1 MMGLYLGAPIMNLLD
16 IYKEL
21 NTEEKCL
28 TFLEHM
34 RWPGGVKC
42 VACESLRISRI
53 TAKGKLNK
61 KTGKRSPDR
70 ELYQCNECRFQFTA
84 TTGTVYHDTHLPLS
98 KWFLAIAL
106 ITESKK
112 GISAAQ
118 LSRALGVQ
126 YRTAWYL
133 AHRIRKAMEDA
144 NPPKLTGTVEV
155 DETYIGGKQKGLKR
169 KLKNKEV
176 VMGIRERGGDLR
188 LIHIENNDIIA
199 LRREMKQHI
208 DPNVKTVMTDEWSA
222 YPAAIKEAGL
232 TTKHETI
239 RHKEKIYVEGNVY
252 TNTVESAFSLFKRG
266 LMGAFHK
273 VSLKHLQRY
282 LNEFSFR
289 FNNRK
294 DANLFG
300 LTVRRMALAGN
311 LPYAKL
317 VAEDAFTPFVR
328 KD

>member
-1 MMGLYLGAPIMNLLD
+1 MMGLYSGASTMNLLD

-34 RWPGGVKC
+34 RWPDGVKC
-42 VACESLRISRI
+42 LSCESLRISRI

-61 KTGKRSPDR
+61 KTGRRSPDR
-70 ELYQCNECRFQFTA
+70 ELYQCNDCRFQFTA

-112 GISAAQ
+112 GISACQ
-118 LSRALGVQ
+118 LQRALGVN

-133 AHRIRKAMEDA
+133 AHRIRKAMVEA
-144 NPPKLTGTVEV
+144 NPPKLTGTMEI
-155 DETYIGGKQKGLKR
+155 DETYIGGKQHNNWR
-169 KLKNKEV
+169 KLRNKEV

-188 LIHIENNDIIA
+188 LIHIENNTAKDLAEPIK
-199 LRREMKQHI
+199 EHVSP
-208 DPNVKTVMTDEWSA
+208 DVKRVITDELPAYIPAFISA
-222 YPAAIKEAGL
+222 GIKGD
-232 TTKHETI
+232 KHDTI
-239 RHKEKIYVEGNVY
+239 RHRDKIYVQGDVY

-266 LMGAFHK
+266 LTGAFHK

-282 LNEFSFR
+282 LNEFSYR

-294 DANLFG
+294 AANLFG
-300 LTVRRMALAGN
+300 MTVRRMALAGN

-317 VAEDAFTPFVR
+317 IEENAFTPFIR
-328 KD
+328 P

>member
-1 MMGLYLGAPIMNLLD
+1 MNLLD

-21 NTEEKCL
+21 NTEAKCL
-28 TFLEHM
+28 NFLEHM
-34 RWPGGVKC
+34 RWPDGVKC
-42 VACESLRISRI
+42 LSCESLRISRI
-53 TAKGKLNK
+53 TSKGKTNK
-61 KTGKRSPDR
+61 KTGKTGPDR
-70 ELYQCNECRFQFTA
+70 QLYQCNECRFQFTA

-112 GISAAQ
+112 GISANQ

-133 AHRIRKAMEDA
+133 AHRIRKAMVEA
-144 NPPKLTGTVEV
+144 NPPKLKGTVEI
-155 DETYIGGKQKGLKR
+155 DETYIGGKQHNNWR
-169 KLKNKEV
+169 KLRNKEV

-188 LIHIENNDIIA
+188 LIHIESNKAEHLQEQIQ
-199 LRREMKQHI
+199 QHVSPDAERVI
-208 DPNVKTVMTDEWSA
+208 TDELPAYIPAFISA
-222 YPAAIKEAGL
+222 GIKGSQ
-232 TTKHETI
+232 HETI
-239 RHKEKIYVEGNVY
+239 RHRDKIYVRGDVY

-266 LMGAFHK
+266 LTGAFHK

-294 DANLFG
+294 AADLFG
-300 LTVRRMALAGN
+300 MTVRRMALAGN

-317 VAEDAFTPFVR
+317 IEETAFTPFIR
-328 KD
+328 P

>member
-1 MMGLYLGAPIMNLLD
+1 MNLLD

-21 NTEEKCL
+21 NTEAKCL

-34 RWPGGVKC
+34 RWPDGVKC
-42 VACESLRISRI
+42 ISCESLRITRI
-53 TAKGKLNK
+53 TSKGKLNK

-70 ELYQCNECRFQFTA
+70 ELYQCNDCRFQFTT

-112 GISAAQ
+112 GISANQ
-118 LSRALGVQ
+118 LSRALSVN

-133 AHRIRKAMEDA
+133 AHRIRKAMVDA
-144 NPPKLTGTVEV
+144 NAPKLKGIVEI
-155 DETYIGGKQKGLKR
+155 DETYIGGKQRGNKG
-169 KLKNKEV
+169 KLKNKDV
-176 VMGIRERGGDLR
+176 VIGVRERGGPLR
-188 LIHIENNDIIA
+188 MVQTPDNKTDTVYQVIA
-199 LRREMKQHI
+199 DHVAKDAQAI
-208 DPNVKTVMTDEWSA
+208 MTDESA
-222 YPAAIKEAGL
+222 VYNFRD
-232 TTKHETI
+232 TQFRNVRHERI
-239 RHKEKIYVEGNVY
+239 NHKSKIYVRGDVH

-266 LMGAFHK
+266 LTGAFHK

-294 DANLFG
+294 AADLFG
-300 LTVRRMALAGN
+300 MTVRRMALAGN
-311 LPYAKL
+311 LPYAQL
-317 VAEDAFTPFVR
+317 IEETAFTPFIR
-328 KD
+328 RDR

>member
-1 MMGLYLGAPIMNLLD
+1 MNLLD

-21 NTEEKCL
+21 NTEAKCL

-34 RWPGGVKC
+34 RWPDGVKC
-42 VACESLRISRI
+42 LSCQSPRITPI

-61 KTGKRSPDR
+61 KTGHRSPDR

-84 TTGTVYHDTHLPLS
+84 TTGTIYHDTHLPLS

-112 GISAAQ
+112 GISANQ

-133 AHRIRKAMEDA
+133 AHRIRKAMVEAD
-144 NPPKLTGTVEV
+144 PPKLKGTVEI
-155 DETYIGGKQKGLKR
+155 DETYIGGKQHNNWR
-169 KLKNKEV
+169 KLRNKEV

-188 LIHIENNDIIA
+188 LIHIESNKA
-199 LRREMKQHI
+199 EHLGEQVRQHVSQDVQRVI
-208 DPNVKTVMTDEWSA
+208 TDELPAYVPAFISA
-222 YPAAIKEAGL
+222 GIKGS
-232 TTKHETI
+232 KHDTI
-239 RHKEKIYVEGNVY
+239 RHRDKIYVQGDIY

-266 LMGAFHK
+266 LNGAFHK

-294 DANLFG
+294 AADLFG
-300 LTVRRMALAGN
+300 MTVRRMALAGN

-317 VAEDAFTPFVR
+317 VEENAFTPFVR
-328 KD
+328 P

>member
-1 MMGLYLGAPIMNLLD
+1 MNLLD

-34 RWPGGVKC
+34 RWPDGVKC
-42 VACESLRISRI
+42 LSCESLRITRI
-53 TAKGKLNK
+53 TSKGKTNK
-61 KTGKRSPDR
+61 KTGRTGPDR
-70 ELYQCNECRFQFTA
+70 QLYQCNECRFQFTA

-112 GISAAQ
+112 GISANQ

-133 AHRIRKAMEDA
+133 AHRIRKAMVDA
-144 NPPKLTGTVEV
+144 NRPKLKGIVEI
-155 DETYIGGKQKGLKR
+155 DETYIGGKQRGHR
-169 KLKNKEV
+169 SKLKNKDV
-176 VMGIRERGGDLR
+176 VIGVRERGGDLR
-188 LIHIENNDIIA
+188 LVQTPDNKADTVYQVIAENVAKDAQGI
-199 LRREMKQHI
+199 
-208 DPNVKTVMTDEWSA
+208 MTDESTI
-222 YPAAIKEAGL
+222 YNFQ
-232 TTKHETI
+232 TTQFHKVPHERI
-239 RHKEKIYVEGNVY
+239 RHRDKIYVRGDVH

-266 LMGAFHK
+266 LTGAFHK

-294 DANLFG
+294 AADLFG
-300 LTVRRMALAGN
+300 MTVRRMALAGN

-317 VAEDAFTPFVR
+317 VEENAFTPFVR
-328 KD
+328 P

>member
-1 MMGLYLGAPIMNLLD
+1 MNLLD

-28 TFLEHM
+28 AFLEHM

-42 VACESLRISRI
+42 LSCESLRITRV
-53 TAKGKLNK
+53 TTKGKRNK
-61 KTGKRSPDR
+61 KTGKVGPDR
-70 ELYQCNECRFQFTA
+70 KLYQCNECRFQFTA

-112 GISAAQ
+112 GISANQ

-133 AHRIRKAMEDA
+133 AHRIRKAMVET
-144 NPPKLTGTVEV
+144 NTPKLTGIVEV
-155 DETYIGGKQKGLKR
+155 DETYVGGKQRGHRGKM
-169 KLKNKEV
+169 KNKDV
-176 VMGIRERGGDLR
+176 VVGVRERGG
-188 LIHIENNDIIA
+188 A
-199 LRREMKQHI
+199 LRYVQTPDNKQDTLYQVIADH
-208 DPNVKTVMTDEWSA
+208 VSKTAEAIMTDENPA
-222 YPAAIKEAGL
+222 YNFKYTQFKDTRHGTIK
-232 TTKHETI
+232 
-239 RHKEKIYVEGNVY
+239 HKSGIYVQGDVH

-266 LMGAFHK
+266 IMGAFHK
-273 VSLKHLQRY
+273 LSLKHMHRY
-282 LNEFSFR
+282 LAEFEFR

-294 DANLFG
+294 ATDLFG
-300 LTVRRMALAGN
+300 MTVRRMALAGN

-317 VAEDAFTPFVR
+317 VEENAFTPFIR

>member
-1 MMGLYLGAPIMNLLD
+1 MNLLD

-21 NTEEKCL
+21 NTEDKCL
-28 TFLEHM
+28 AFLEHM
-34 RWPGGVKC
+34 RWPDGVKC
-42 VACESLRISRI
+42 LGCASLRITRI
-53 TAKGKLNK
+53 TSKGKKNR
-61 KTGKRSPDR
+61 KTGKVGPDR
-70 ELYQCNECRFQFTA
+70 KLYQCNDCRFQFTA

-112 GISAAQ
+112 GISANQ

-133 AHRIRKAMEDA
+133 AHRIRKAMVEA
-144 NPPKLTGTVEV
+144 NPPKLKGTVEV
-155 DETYIGGKQKGLKR
+155 DETYIGGKQHNNWR
-169 KLKNKEV
+169 KLRNKEV

-188 LIHIENNDIIA
+188 LIHIENNTAEKLGEQI
-199 LRREMKQHI
+199 RQHVAPDAERVI
-208 DPNVKTVMTDEWSA
+208 TDELPAYIPAFISA
-222 YPAAIKEAGL
+222 GIKG
-232 TTKHETI
+232 TQHETI
-239 RHKEKIYVEGNVY
+239 RHRDKIYVRGDVY

-266 LMGAFHK
+266 LTGAFHK

-294 DANLFG
+294 AADLFG
-300 LTVRRMALAGN
+300 MTVGRMALAGN

-317 VAEDAFTPFVR
+317 VEENVFTPFVR
-328 KD
+328 PK

>member
-1 MMGLYLGAPIMNLLD
+1 MNLLD
-16 IYKEL
+16 IHKEL
-21 NTEEKCL
+21 NTEAKCIA
-28 TFLEHM
+28 FLEHM
-34 RWPGGVKC
+34 RWPNGVKC
-42 VACESLRISRI
+42 LGCQSPRI
-53 TAKGKLNK
+53 TPIIAKGKLNK

-84 TTGTVYHDTHLPLS
+84 TTGTVYHDTHLPLTQ
-98 KWFLAIAL
+98 WFLAIAL

-118 LSRALGVQ
+118 ISRALGVQ

-133 AHRIRKAMEDA
+133 AHRIRKAIAEA
-144 NPPKLTGTVEV
+144 NQPKLKGVIEV
-155 DETYIGGKQKGLKR
+155 DETYVGGKHRGHRGKIKA
-169 KLKNKEV
+169 KDV

-188 LIHIENNDIIA
+188 MIHIENNDVIA
-199 LRREMKQHI
+199 LRREIKEHI
-208 DPNVKTVMTDEWSA
+208 DPKAEMVVTDEFRA
-222 YPAAIKEAGL
+222 YPAALSEAGISSP
-232 TTKHETI
+232 HETI
-239 RHKEKIYVEGNVY
+239 KHKEKIYVRGNVH

-266 LMGAFHK
+266 LTGAFHK

-294 DANLFG
+294 SPDLFG
-300 LTVRRMALAGN
+300 MTVRRMALVGN

-317 VAEDAFTPFVR
+317 VEENVFTPFVR
-328 KD
+328 PSSSE

>member
-1 MMGLYLGAPIMNLLD
+1 MNLLD

-34 RWPGGVKC
+34 RWPDGVKC
-42 VACESLRISRI
+42 LSCESRRIARI

-70 ELYQCNECRFQFTA
+70 ELYQCKECRFQFTA

-98 KWFLAIAL
+98 KWFIAIAL

-112 GISAAQ
+112 GMSANQ
-118 LSRALGVQ
+118 LARALGVQ

-133 AHRIRKAMEDA
+133 AHRIRKAMVDA
-144 NPPKLTGTVEV
+144 NAPKLKGVVEI
-155 DETYIGGKQKGLKR
+155 DETYIGGKQRGHRR
-169 KLKNKEV
+169 KLRSKDV
-176 VMGIRERGGDLR
+176 VIGVRERGGDLR
-188 LIHIENNDIIA
+188 LVQTADNKSDTVYRVIA
-199 LRREMKQHI
+199 
-208 DPNVKTVMTDEWSA
+208 DNVAKDAKAIMTDESPI
-222 YPAAIKEAGL
+222 YNFTTTQFHRVRHERIK
-232 TTKHETI
+232 H
-239 RHKEKIYVEGNVY
+239 RDKIYVRGDVH

-266 LMGAFHK
+266 LTGAFHK

-282 LNEFSFR
+282 LNEFSYR

-300 LTVRRMALAGN
+300 MTVRRMALAGN

-317 VAEDAFTPFVR
+317 VEENAFTPFIR
-328 KD
+328 PKN

>member
-1 MMGLYLGAPIMNLLD
+1 MNLLD

-34 RWPGGVKC
+34 RWPDGVKC
-42 VACESLRISRI
+42 LACESPRITRI
-53 TAKGKLNK
+53 TAKGKTNK
-61 KTGKRSPDR
+61 KSGKVGPDR
-70 ELYQCNECRFQFTA
+70 KLYQCNECRFQFTA
-84 TTGTVYHDTHLPLS
+84 TTGTVYHDTHLPLA

-106 ITESKK
+106 ISESKK
-112 GISAAQ
+112 GISANQ

-133 AHRIRKAMEDA
+133 AHRIRKAMTESD
-144 NPPKLTGTVEV
+144 PPKLKGVVEV
-155 DETYIGGKQKGLKR
+155 DETYIGGKQRGNYR
-169 KLKNKEV
+169 KQLNKEV

-188 LIHIENNDIIA
+188 LIHIESPTSANLGAQIK
-199 LRREMKQHI
+199 EHI
-208 DPNVKTVMTDEWSA
+208 DPTVRMVVTDEWQA
-222 YPAAIKEAGL
+222 YPSAMIGAGIHGS
-232 TTKHETI
+232 KHETI
-239 RHKEKIYVEGNVY
+239 RHRDKIYVRGDVH

-266 LMGAFHK
+266 LNGAFHK

-282 LNEFSFR
+282 LNEFSYR

-294 DANLFG
+294 SANLFG
-300 LTVRRMALAGN
+300 LMVRRLALAGN

-317 VAEDAFTPFVR
+317 VEENAFTPFVR
-328 KD
+328 PT